1 MTGSWGCWRDY
12 SPIAFWARAKWRP
25 SNHGGTN
32 TESLTG
38 VMRETFVDLGG
49 EVVFTGS
56 INVFDSGYV
65 RRNVISIDAI
75 KSLW

>member
-1 MTGSWGCWRDY
+1 
-12 SPIAFWARAKWRP
+12 
-25 SNHGGTN
+25 
-32 TESLTG
+32 
-38 VMRETFVDLGG
+38 MRETFVDLGG